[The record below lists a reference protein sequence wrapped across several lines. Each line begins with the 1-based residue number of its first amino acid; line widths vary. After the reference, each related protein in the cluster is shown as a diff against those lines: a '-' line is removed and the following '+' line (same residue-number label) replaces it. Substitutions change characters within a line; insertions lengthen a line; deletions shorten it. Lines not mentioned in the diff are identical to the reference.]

1 MPFSGEASIISDEPN
16 PITSPISQQL
26 LTLLMLMLSK
36 DPSLRPSAEEIL
48 DSDVIESLTL
58 SFLDKRE
65 LLMTNDSMLEE
76 EKPKTADL
84 KFIESLPLKLD
95 QIVYFFG

>member
-1 MPFSGEASIISDEPN
+1 
-16 PITSPISQQL
+16 
-26 LTLLMLMLSK
+26 MLSK
-36 DPSLRPSAEEIL
+36 DPSIRPSAEEIL

-76 EKPKTADL
+76 ENKPKTADL